1 MVPPATS
8 QPSPPKRRFPL
19 WSAALPGLLIAI
31 YLVVRTT
38 VQFASAAKAI
48 NPSATSS
55 QNRANSL
62 ACIETYSVTLD
73 SSQLYVPEWQA
84 GMPLNSNSPN
94 PSQPSTV
101 LRGMAL
107 NGCGE
112 NLKNVQLRFVVHD
125 DVGKRGDGYFLI
137 ADIAAGEAKP
147 FEKAWM
153 GHVTSYEIAAVH

>member
-1 MVPPATS
+1 MVPPATP

-55 QNRANSL
+55 QNHVNNL

-84 GMPLNSNSPN
+84 GIPMNSAA

-112 NLKNVQLRFVVHD
+112 NLKNVQLRFVAHD
-125 DVGKRGDGYFLI
+125 DTGKKGDGYFLI

-153 GHVTSYEIAAVH
+153 GHVTSYEITAVH

>member
-1 MVPPATS
+1 MVPPAS
-8 QPSPPKRRFPL
+8 PQPSSPKRSFPL

-48 NPSATSS
+48 NPSAGNSQKTS
-55 QNRANSL
+55 NRL
-62 ACIETYSVTLD
+62 ACIDTYSVTLD

-84 GMPLNSNSPN
+84 GIPMNSAT

-107 NGCGE
+107 NSCGE
-112 NLKNVQLRFVVHD
+112 NLRNVQLLFVVHD
-125 DVGKRGDGYFLI
+125 DAGKKGEGFFQI

-153 GHVTSYEIAAVH
+153 GHVTSYEITAVH

>member
-1 MVPPATS
+1 MVPPATP
-8 QPSPPKRRFPL
+8 QPSPPKRSFPL

-48 NPSATSS
+48 NPSAAGS
-55 QNRANSL
+55 QNRVNSL

-84 GMPLNSNSPN
+84 GIPMNSGS

-107 NGCGE
+107 NSCGE

-125 DVGKRGDGYFLI
+125 DAGKRGDGFFQFP
-137 ADIAAGEAKP
+137 DIAAGEAKP

-153 GHVTSYEIAAVH
+153 GRVTSYEIAAVH